1 MDNDSTFVAPEGVYS
16 VTDEHK
22 PLSILSSLGGPSIYP
37 TKVVSVVVSFPAAKQ
52 GAAAGLVQR
61 LGGNKDAKKDRS
73 NVPKDREDGVSLSSS
88 DTPDEGDVPSPTPE
102 HASTSQEPHSL
113 FSPTIMPGKRKQS
126 ARPKNSIRT
135 TSSTF
140 IARIQTAEG
149 LSKALQSKQ
158 GDVTFLFYNISKNWV
173 WAEAGSKSK
182 DPLTRIT
189 FSSHPTC
196 HAVNTT
202 TASPEHLDVIIGFN
216 SGDLIWLDGSIV
228 VYDKERD
235 DGAFI
240 PQDPIGKFPDHP
252 ISQEQSIQKEWD
264 PTDSIFV
271 TIPPWHPVT
280 SGGGI
285 TSNGKAEK
293 EKAIKNPVSH
303 WRVSH
308 RSIVG
313 NSFSP
318 AYKESWLNPD
328 K

>member
-1 MDNDSTFVAPEGVYS
+1 MDNDSTFVAPEGVYT

-22 PLSILSSLGGPSIYP
+22 PLSILSALGGSAIYP
-37 TKVVSVVVSFPAAKQ
+37 TKVVSIVVSFPAARQ

-73 NVPKDREDGVSLSSS
+73 SGTKDREDGISLSSS

-102 HASTSQEPHSL
+102 HASTSQETHTL
-113 FSPTIMPGKRKQS
+113 FSPNHTMPRKKKQS

-140 IARIQTAEG
+140 ISRIQTAEG

-158 GDVTFLFYNISKNWV
+158 GDVTFLFYNVSKTWV
-173 WAEAGSKSK
+173 WAEAGSKAK

-189 FSSHPTC
+189 FAAYPTC
-196 HAVNTT
+196 HAVNVT

-216 SGDLIWLDGSIV
+216 SGDLIWLDGTIV

-235 DGAFI
+235 DGTFI
-240 PQDPIGKFPDHP
+240 PQDPIGGSPDPSSSGDHP
-252 ISQEQSIQKEWD
+252 IQKEWD

-285 TSNGKAEK
+285 VSNGKPEK

-308 RSIVG
+308 RSIV
-313 NSFSP
+313 
-318 AYKESWLNPD
+318 
-328 K
+328 